1 MKPVTDFANFEV
13 LDIRV
18 GRVIRVEEAA
28 ARKPTDRIT
37 VDFGPAIGVKVS

>member
-1 MKPVTDFANFEV
+1 MKPITDFANFEV

-37 VDFGPAIGVKVS
+37 VAE